1 MLKIKGQ
8 ATWVSAA
15 LYTALG
21 IATIAIILAVGMPI
35 LENLKDKNTVSQTK
49 ELMLEFDDVIRET
62 FEGPGSQREF
72 FIDVK
77 KGDFVIDGRKGKD
90 GLNWSMN
97 TKAKLMEPGVVLDEG
112 NLKFKFKKNGD
123 EYIITLSLDYK
134 TIADLKIDGKDE
146 SKKLLGRYNALIRND
161 GEKGINIMFK

>member
-49 ELMLEFDDVIRET
+49 ELMLEFDGVIRET

-77 KGDFVIDGRKGKD
+77 KGDFVVDADKD
-90 GLNWSMN
+90 QINWMMN
-97 TKAKLMEPGVVLDEG
+97 TKAKLMEPGVKLDEG
-112 NLKFKFKKNGD
+112 NLKFGFKENNG
-123 EYIITLSLDYK
+123 EYIIALNLSYDGV
-134 TIADLKIDGKDE
+134 ADLKIDGEEK
-146 SKKLLGRYNALIRND
+146 SKKLLGRYNALIKNE
-161 GEKGINIMFK
+161 GNKKINIVFR